1 MWFELA
7 MFVGS
12 LVVSY
17 LMRPKVKYDN
27 PKPGTFDVG
36 STAQAG
42 GEIPVL
48 FGSREITGQNIIW
61 WGDVKTKAVKSSSGG
76 KK

>member
-1 MWFELA
+1 MWVQLGL
-7 MFVGS
+7 FVAS
-12 LVVSY
+12 LVISY
-17 LMRPKVKYDN
+17 LTRPKAKYDS
-27 PKPGTFDVG
+27 PSPGTFEAS

-61 WGDVKTKAVKSSSGG
+61 WGDVKTVAIKKKGG

>member
-1 MWFELA
+1 MWVELA
-7 MFVGS
+7 LFVGS

-17 LMRPKVKYDN
+17 LMRPKTKYDS
-27 PKPGTFDVG
+27 PSPGTFEAS

-48 FGSREITGQNIIW
+48 FGSREISGQNIIW
-61 WGDVKTKAVKSSSGG
+61 WGDVKTSAIKKKSG

>member
-1 MWFELA
+1 MWFEMGMLVA
-7 MFVGS
+7 T

-17 LMRPKVKYDN
+17 LTRPKVKYDS
-27 PKPGTFDVG
+27 PSPGTFEAS

-48 FGSREITGQNIIW
+48 FGIREITGQNIIW
-61 WGDVKTKAVKSSSGG
+61 WGDVKTVAIKKKGG

>member
-1 MWFELA
+1 MWWNVAF
-7 MFVGS
+7 FVAT

-17 LMRPKVKYDN
+17 LTRPKVKYDS
-27 PKPGTFDVG
+27 PSPGTFEAP

-48 FGSREITGQNIIW
+48 FGSREITGPNIIF
-61 WGDVKTKAVKSSSGG
+61 WGDVKTVAIKKKSG